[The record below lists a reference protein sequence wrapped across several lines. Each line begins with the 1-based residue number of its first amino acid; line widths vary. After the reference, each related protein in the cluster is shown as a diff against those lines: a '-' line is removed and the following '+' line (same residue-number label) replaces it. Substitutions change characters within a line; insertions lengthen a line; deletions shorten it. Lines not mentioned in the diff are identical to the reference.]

1 MPIYE
6 YECDQ
11 CKVFEVSQSI
21 TEAPL
26 NSCPTCGQPVRKL
39 ISASS
44 FLLKGGGWY
53 ADGYSRETSAGNT
66 SSSTD
71 STAPAASTPPCQGG
85 TGSCAHCPASS

>member
-11 CKVFEVSQSI
+11 CKKTFEVRQSI
-21 TEAPL
+21 KDAPL
-26 NSCPTCGQPVRKL
+26 STCPDCGQPVRKL

-53 ADGYSRETSAGNT
+53 ADGYSNAKPAANT
-66 SSSTD
+66 SSAP
-71 STAPAASTPPCQGG
+71 APAAPPCQGG
-85 TGSCAHCPASS
+85 AGSCAHCPASS